1 MRVARNVQLGLQ
13 EAHCEFDIVAHPHS
27 VTSRETARVAG
38 VPAER
43 MAKSVVIDDR
53 HGHYLL
59 AVLPASRHLDLRK
72 VGGPEQWRLTNEST
86 IAALFN
92 DCEPGAV
99 PGLGEP
105 YGLEMLVDPL
115 LTQQPEIYLES
126 GDHRNLVHLRMDQFH
141 KLVPRAEVC
150 DLCEDR
156 Y

>member
-1 MRVARNVQLGLQ
+1 MRVARNVQLGLL

-38 VPAER
+38 ISSTR
-43 MAKSVVIDDR
+43 MAKSVLIDDR

-59 AVLPASRHLDLRK
+59 ALLPASQHLDLRK

-105 YGLEMLVDPL
+105 YGLEMLLDPQL
-115 LTQQPEIYLES
+115 IQQPEIYLEA
-126 GDHRNLVHLRMDQFH
+126 GDHTNLLHMRMEQFR
-141 KLVPRAEVC
+141 KLVPHAKVC
-150 DLCEDR
+150 DLCEVR